1 MIVLELIAGLAVGMF
16 AGGVINMIIQG
27 GGAIVGRDNVR
38 NAMEKEERNNRGRF
52 NDLKVTKDDPKF
64 YE

>member
-1 MIVLELIAGLAVGMF
+1 MMLLELIAGLALGVF
-16 AGGVINMIIQG
+16 AGVAIQTIKQG
-27 GGAIVGRDNVR
+27 GGVVVGRDNVHR
-38 NAMEKEERNNRGRF
+38 AIEKEERNNRGRF